1 MLCFKYLN
9 DVVEKDFVQSQVI
22 HLMMEAVLLGQY
34 TEPNFY
40 LSQKAHRRLRTEDF
54 CAQKPDEHSP

>member
-1 MLCFKYLN
+1 MN